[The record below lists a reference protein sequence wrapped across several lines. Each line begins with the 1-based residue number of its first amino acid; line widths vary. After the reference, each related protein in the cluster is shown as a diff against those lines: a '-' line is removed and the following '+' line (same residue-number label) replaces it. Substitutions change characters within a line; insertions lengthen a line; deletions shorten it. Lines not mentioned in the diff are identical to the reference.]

1 MNVQVTEF
9 DAIQQLVPELQ
20 AEGYEVFLQPSQAQL
35 PPFLKNYSPDAIALS
50 RDKNLAIEVIRKN
63 RLGEKKRNK
72 SRAFLRD
79 TMIGS

>member
-35 PPFLKNYSPDAIALS
+35 PPFLKN
-50 RDKNLAIEVIRKN
+50 
-63 RLGEKKRNK
+63 
-72 SRAFLRD
+72 
-79 TMIGS
+79 